1 MDESVHKPCTSSLRR
16 VSAKAEQAII
26 NGHESIKQFCFVDKK
41 SNICSL
47 CKCVP
52 QNAFVQWTLINE
64 TQGDGSLVFYSFLTR
79 PKLTPVNRQ
88 ICLNDKPSSFS
99 CLIN

>member
-52 QNAFVQWTLINE
+52 QNAFVQWTLIKPEASESIIISCDNSINS
-64 TQGDGSLVFYSFLTR
+64 QVFLEDLELSFGTDY
-79 PKLTPVNRQ
+79 PQ
-88 ICLNDKPSSFS
+88 
-99 CLIN
+99 